1 MSSAFPPLSAS
12 VTRILSLAGFSPQI
26 KTRDIQAAF
35 GDWEN
40 VNGGFKIKW
49 VDDTSLF
56 IVFADAGVAKRA
68 YLQALSSPPPIF
80 NSPTSGTTATIKP
93 YDGPDAQSVIVAVN
107 SRGGNNHRTRA
118 SISAPTPAG
127 GVGAQSTQPHLR
139 VNSGNNLK
147 VNGGSGYLSQSNS
160 TNSNLSNLAREPSP
174 TLPNI
179 PNQPTLNS
187 LISSTLSE
195 ISPTDHP
202 SPEPDQDD
210 VKIISGTPGLTNSA
224 SAPKIGDPGRRMVG
238 AALGIRHPGLGH
250 RSVSSGGSTGVNA
263 DQALK
268 EVQKAM
274 TSVSISD

>member
-12 VTRILSLAGFSPQI
+12 VTRILSLTGFSPQI

-68 YLQALSSPPPIF
+68 YLQSLSAPPPIF
-80 NSPTSGTTATIKP
+80 SSPTSGTVATIRP
-93 YDGPDAQSVIVAVN
+93 YDGPDAQSVILAVN

-118 SISAPTPAG
+118 SISAPSGA
-127 GVGAQSTQPHLR
+127 GAQGTPSHLR
-139 VNSGNNLK
+139 VNSGNSLK
-147 VNGGSGYLSQSNS
+147 VNGGTGYLSQSNS
-160 TNSNLSNLAREPSP
+160 TNSNLSNLGREPSP

-202 SPEPDQDD
+202 SPELEQDE
-210 VKIISGTPGLTNSA
+210 VKIISGTPGLSGSA

-250 RSVSSGGSTGVNA
+250 RSVSSGGSTGVSA

-268 EVQKAM
+268 EVQKALA
-274 TSVSISD
+274 TVSVSD